1 MAYQTLP
8 SLAPYTNIPTG
19 DNLVLFGGTNQDL
32 GSIANFG
39 NVSGSDLAS
48 LAANYKGSVKPG
60 LFSSATDW
68 MNQNGQTL
76 NTILS
81 GAGSLFGAWN
91 GMRNYGLAKDSFGL
105 QKKAFETNLRNS
117 TKTYNTALED
127 RIRGRSSEQ
136 SEADVQAYLAKN
148 RL

>member
-1 MAYQTLP
+1 MAYQSLPDYLTVQREAIPLTL
-8 SLAPYTNIPTG
+8 SDY
-19 DNLVLFGGTNQDL
+19 
-32 GSIANFG
+32 G
-39 NVSGSDLAS
+39 NVGQQPLNNLDFSGLTTGG
-48 LAANYKGSVKPG
+48 AAQPG
-60 LFSSATDW
+60 MFGRATDW

>member
-1 MAYQTLP
+1 MTYQTLP
-8 SLAPYTNIPTG
+8 DYLTVQREAIPFTLSNYGNIGQQPPIGMDLSSLTNSGAAQPG
-19 DNLVLFGGTNQDL
+19 MFGR
-32 GSIANFG
+32 
-39 NVSGSDLAS
+39 
-48 LAANYKGSVKPG
+48 
-60 LFSSATDW
+60 ATDW
-68 MNQNGQTL
+68 MNQNGQML
-76 NTILS
+76 NTVFS

-91 GMRNYGLAKDSFGL
+91 GMRNYGLAKDNFNL

-136 SEADVQAYLAKN
+136 SEADIQAYLAKN